1 MAQRSRPWYRNPNR
15 GWHVTIK
22 GKRHNLNV
30 PDKGDEAGAW
40 GAFQA
45 LLKTLNVEQPGR
57 PNPTVREAVSEFIK
71 SATGRLSE
79 ATVKGY
85 ASYLGRFVVRF
96 GTVRVG
102 EVSKEMV
109 EEDARSRPTWGD
121 DTRRNY
127 LQAVEV
133 VMKHAGRA
141 VKFDKPPRGS
151 AGAAC
156 VIPEATY
163 HMAVGAARGDLR
175 ALLVCLWNTGC
186 RPSELRTLTVELVD
200 WSSGTATLTKH
211 KTRRSGKAH
220 RLIVFPAP
228 ALEVLTAQRDRHK
241 SGYLF
246 RQKTNRPYTC
256 VGLTKAVWRLARR
269 IGRPITAYGF
279 RHTFCTDALE
289 KGVPETH
296 VAALMGHGSTRMI
309 NQHYGHLTSRA
320 QALKDSA
327 AKVRGA

>member
-40 GAFQA
+40 AAFQH
-45 LLKTLNVEQPGR
+45 LLKTLNVERPGR
-57 PNPTVREAVSEFIK
+57 PNPTVREAVGAFLE

-85 ASYLGRFVVRF
+85 ASYLARFAARF

-102 EVSKEMV
+102 EVSKEAV
-109 EEDARSRPTWGD
+109 EADARGRPTWSD
-121 DTRRNY
+121 DTKRNY

-133 VMKHAGRA
+133 LLKHAGRA
-141 VKFDKPPRGS
+141 VRFEKPPRGS
-151 AGAAC
+151 AGAAA
-156 VIPEATY
+156 VIPESTY
-163 HMAVGAARGDLR
+163 LMAIGAARGDLR
-175 ALLVCLWNTGC
+175 SLLVCLWNTGC

-200 WSSGTATLTKH
+200 WSSGTATLTRH

-228 ALEVLTAQRDRHK
+228 ALEVLEAQRQRHK
-241 SGYLF
+241 TGHLF
-246 RQKTNRPYTC
+246 RQRTGKPYTC
-256 VGLTKAVWRLARR
+256 IGLTKAVWRLSRR
-269 IGRPITAYGF
+269 IGRPITSYGF
-279 RHTFCTDALE
+279 RHTFATDGLA
-289 KGVPETH
+289 KGVPDTH
-296 VAALMGHGSTRMI
+296 MAALLGQASTRMI
-309 NQHYGHLTSRA
+309 HQHYSHLGENARL
-320 QALKDSA
+320 LKDAA